1 MKTQLSRIIPIFI
14 IVLVLFFLISC
25 ASTKTSVSQY
35 ENIEQKLAQNDFGS
49 LIVQIEDS
57 KFKEYKEKE
66 QLLYYLDIGMLH
78 HFAGNYTKSNEQ
90 LEKAEN
96 LFDELYTK
104 SVSKGAASL
113 FLNDNALEYSG
124 EDYENIYTNIFKAL
138 NYLHLDNFD
147 EAFVEIKR
155 INNKLSYLED
165 KYSKISSSMNSSN
178 EKKFTIKCGSN
189 QFHNSA
195 LGRYLSLLMYRNE
208 GKLDDARIDKNKI
221 DEAFRLQNH
230 IYSFKKPD
238 ISNYFT
244 SKEDAKINIICF
256 TGKSPIKKENK
267 LLVTTYNGYIRI
279 EGEGDYNYS
288 DMIYLPVDDGFHIK
302 FSFPTIYKHDS
313 EIDFIKLLVDDKAYR
328 LDKIEDIGNV
338 ATETFKVK
346 EPIIYG
352 KTLTRALAKAFGSA
366 VFKKWVKD
374 VAKKEAKKQKKKTDD
389 DDMVTFLFEVG
400 TDIMNWAVNSA
411 VDATENADLRISHY
425 FPNDC
430 FIKEVDIS
438 AGVHDI
444 KIEYYDSYGSLIYCD
459 DKGSVNIDKNKLN
472 LFESFCLR

>member
-1 MKTQLSRIIPIFI
+1 MKKIYLLLIIGILWGCSSMKT
-14 IVLVLFFLISC
+14 V
-25 ASTKTSVSQY
+25 TEQY
-35 ENIEQKLAQNDFGS
+35 EGSEDKLDVQDYNS
-49 LIVQIEDS
+49 LINQIETAKFS
-57 KFKEYKEKE
+57 KYKAKE

-104 SVSKGAASL
+104 SISKGAASL

-147 EAFVEIKR
+147 GAFVEIRR
-155 INNKLSYLED
+155 INNKLSFLDD
-165 KYSKISSSMNSSN
+165 KYIKISSRMNNSN
-178 EKKFTIKCGSN
+178 EKKFTIKRGSN

-195 LGRYLSLLMYRNE
+195 LGRYLSLLMYRTE

-221 DEAFRLQNH
+221 DEAFRLQSH
-230 IYSFKKPD
+230 IYSFSKPN
-238 ISNYFT
+238 ISNHLT
-244 SKEDAKINIICF
+244 SKEEAKINIVCF
-256 TGKSPIKKENK
+256 TGKSPIKRENK
-267 LLVTTYNGYIRI
+267 LLVTTYKGYVRI

-288 DMIYLPVDDGFHIK
+288 DTINLPVDDGFHIK
-302 FSFPTIYKHDS
+302 FSFPTIYKRDS
-313 EIDFIKLLVDDKAYR
+313 EIDFIKLLVDGKAYR

-374 VAKKEAKKQKKKTDD
+374 VAKREAKKQKKKTDD

-425 FPNDC
+425 FPTDC
-430 FIKEVDIS
+430 FVKEVDIS
-438 AGVHDI
+438 AGVHNI

-459 DKGSVNIDKNKLN
+459 DKGSVNIVKNKLN
-472 LFESFCLR
+472 LFESFCLK